1 MWSFNTF
8 TDEKELRQYKD
19 CRLTQ
24 KQVPVWELETKS
36 GKTIKGTID
45 HLILTKNG
53 WLELGR
59 CMFEY
64 IQMIDGS
71 FEEVVSVH
79 VAGYADVYN
88 MEVAANHN
96 FAVNGGL
103 IVHNCM
109 DAMRYFVHTMKIV
122 RRGEKRMM
130 R

>member
-1 MWSFNTF
+1 
-8 TDEKELRQYKD
+8 
-19 CRLTQ
+19 
-24 KQVPVWELETKS
+24 
-36 GKTIKGTID
+36 
-45 HLILTKNG
+45 LIFTKNG

-71 FEEVVSVH
+71 FEEVISVR

-88 MEVAANHN
+88 MEVADNHN

-109 DAMRYFVHTMKIV
+109 DSARYFVQTMNIV
-122 RRGEKRMM
+122 KKKEKYIPTIYPHY
-130 R
+130 